1 VDECKPL
8 GGGGDGGGGDGGGGA
23 PTLIAR
29 KDTPVFYSQSV
40 DGPLGRGLHSSTFR
54 LNVSTL

>member
-1 VDECKPL
+1 MDECKPL

-40 DGPLGRGLHSSTFR
+40 DGPLGRGARR
-54 LNVSTL
+54 L